1 MGLSDLFKKKNKEPE
16 KPEVKEPAE
25 EIGADGWLNIEKE
38 FLRVYPGQ
46 TKPKHYGTL
55 VKWRLG
61 GNDPLDGISI
71 YDGGNYWHFVTF
83 GLSELYEKES
93 ENKEISGYGYE
104 MTLKLKK
111 YKFEDEEAEIKNI
124 CGILQS
130 IARITFNKG
139 EIFLPSEFIYTG
151 QQTGMDAKQKSNIT
165 GFITIAD
172 TSCVTSGDYERY
184 FIVNGK
190 KYHHIIDK
198 DTLMPADYFSSVT
211 IIANDSGLADCLS
224 TALFCMSYE
233 EGLALVEKIG
243 GVEVLWIYSDGTM
256 KTTQGFDAL
265 IVK

>member
-1 MGLSDLFKKKNKEPE
+1 MGLSDLFEKKNKQPE

-25 EIGADGWLNIEKE
+25 EVSTDGWLGIEKE

-71 YDGGNYWHFVTF
+71 YDGGDYWHFVTF

-139 EIFLPSEFIYTG
+139 EIFLPNEFIYTG

-165 GFITIAD
+165 GFITISD
-172 TSCVTSGDYERY
+172 TSVNTIDTP
-184 FIVNGK
+184 NGK
-190 KYHHIIDK
+190 VDFLELIGMTDAELK
-198 DTLMPADYFSSVT
+198 TLSNKQSVMDIYGRLGSDLTDYRRAS
-211 IIANDSGLADCLS
+211 
-224 TALFCMSYE
+224 
-233 EGLALVEKIG
+233 LV
-243 GVEVLWIYSDGTM
+243 
-256 KTTQGFDAL
+256 
-265 IVK
+265 

>member
-55 VKWRLG
+55 IKWRLG

-71 YDGGNYWHFVTF
+71 YDGGDYWHFVTF

-111 YKFEDEEAEIKNI
+111 YKFEDEEAEIRNI

-165 GFITIAD
+165 GFITISD
-172 TSCVTSGDYERY
+172 TSVNTIDTPNGRVDFLELIGMTDAELKTLSNKASVIDIYGKLGSDLTDYRR
-184 FIVNGK
+184 
-190 KYHHIIDK
+190 
-198 DTLMPADYFSSVT
+198 AS
-211 IIANDSGLADCLS
+211 
-224 TALFCMSYE
+224 
-233 EGLALVEKIG
+233 LV
-243 GVEVLWIYSDGTM
+243 
-256 KTTQGFDAL
+256 
-265 IVK
+265 